1 MTRFRIPLVAMALAS
16 WLGCA
21 TAPVSKDYARLVA
34 ADPRSILIVPV
45 VNKSVD
51 VDAAAYFLSTIPV
64 PVAERGYYVFPVN
77 MVKRVLE
84 DDGLSDASLVH
95 QADPARLCKLFGA
108 DAVLYVTI
116 DRWDAQ
122 YMLISTTVTVELDYV
137 LKDGK
142 TGDVLWGTHEAMRY
156 TPDSGGG
163 GGGLGALIAAAVSAA
178 ITKAAPNYIPLARQA
193 NEVAMQYPGKGFP
206 AGPYRPEYKK
216 DRAPVTGQVPEK

>member
-1 MTRFRIPLVAMALAS
+1 MTRFRILLVALALAS
-16 WLGCA
+16 GLGCA

-51 VDAAAYFLSTIPV
+51 VDAASYFLSTIPV

-95 QADPARLCKLFGA
+95 QADPTRLCKLFGA

-142 TGDVLWGTHEAMRY
+142 TGDVLWGTHETMRY
-156 TPDSGGG
+156 TPDSGGV
-163 GGGLGALIAAAVSAA
+163 GAAWEPSSPQPSARRSPRQPP
-178 ITKAAPNYIPLARQA
+178 ITFRSPGRRTRWRCSTRARA
-193 NEVAMQYPGKGFP
+193 SPRART
-206 AGPYRPEYKK
+206 GPSTR
-216 DRAPVTGQVPEK
+216 RTVLR